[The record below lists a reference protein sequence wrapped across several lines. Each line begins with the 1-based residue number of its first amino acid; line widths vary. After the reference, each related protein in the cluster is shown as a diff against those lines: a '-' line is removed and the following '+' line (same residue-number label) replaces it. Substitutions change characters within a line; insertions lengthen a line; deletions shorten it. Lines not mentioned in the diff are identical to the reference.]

1 MEEGSRERRRMRKET
16 RKGDRRGQ
24 LRLDG
29 IELGNGKREGGEGRR
44 VGFNEPLSTS
54 SLLFDLIWSRK
65 GFGDFERSG
74 FG

>member
-1 MEEGSRERRRMRKET
+1 MRKET

-44 VGFNEPLSTS
+44 V
-54 SLLFDLIWSRK
+54 
-65 GFGDFERSG
+65 
-74 FG
+74 